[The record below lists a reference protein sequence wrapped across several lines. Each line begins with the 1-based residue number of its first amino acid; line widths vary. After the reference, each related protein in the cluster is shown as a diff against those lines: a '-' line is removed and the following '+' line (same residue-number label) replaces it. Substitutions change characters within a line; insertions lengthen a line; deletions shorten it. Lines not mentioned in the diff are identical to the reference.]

1 MGVRY
6 GTPEGTLHS
15 LGVLPA
21 EPLHGASHEAVSSDP
36 WFFGCVRI
44 APHMRTV
51 AMVDTIA
58 LAVGPSFRPRKA

>member
-1 MGVRY
+1 MRY
-6 GTPEGTLHS
+6 GTPESTLHS

-21 EPLHGASHEAVSSDP
+21 ELLHGACHEAVSSDP

>member
-15 LGVLPA
+15 VGVLPA
-21 EPLHGASHEAVSSDP
+21 EPLHGASHEAVTYDP
-36 WFFGCVRI
+36 WFFECVRI
-44 APHMRTV
+44 APHMITV